1 MGLSCLIDPSAPL
14 VLDASVAI
22 NLNATGMAHDI
33 LRGLPNKAAITN
45 VVLAE
50 LKEDRRTGR
59 RDADMVL
66 ELAKAGLMVIAPLS
80 DIQENHFESLVVGQ
94 GVDTLDDGEAATIA
108 YAVEAGAVAL
118 IDERKAIRICRERFP
133 ALRLGCS
140 IDLFSHDGV
149 QAAIGATRLATG
161 VFNALQDARTRVMP
175 QHVEW
180 VVTLIGRERASQC
193 PSLPKSARIQDSS
206 FADQS

>member
-1 MGLSCLIDPSAPL
+1 MGLSCLIDSSAPI

-33 LRGLPNKAAITN
+33 LRALPNKAAITT
-45 VVLAE
+45 VVLTE

-66 ELAKAGLMVIAPLS
+66 ELAKAGLMVIVPLS
-80 DIQENHFESLVVGQ
+80 DIQEKHFESLVIGR

-118 IDERKAIRICRERFP
+118 IDERKANRICRERYT

-140 IDLFSHDGV
+140 IDLFSHNAV
-149 QAAIGATRLATG
+149 EAAIGAARLAKG
-161 VFNALQDARTRVMP
+161 VFSALQDARMRVLP
-175 QHVEW
+175 HHVAW
-180 VVTLIGRERASQC
+180 VVKLIGQERASQC
-193 PSLPKSARIQDSS
+193 PSLPKAAKIKDSLI
-206 FADQS
+206 ADQG

>member
-33 LRGLPNKAAITN
+33 LRALPNKAAITN
-45 VVLAE
+45 VVLSE
-50 LKEDRRTGR
+50 LKEGRRTGR

-66 ELAKAGLMVIAPLS
+66 EIAKAGLMVIVPLS
-80 DIQENHFESLVVGQ
+80 DLQEKHFESLVVGR

-118 IDERKAIRICRERFP
+118 IDERKASRICRERYP
-133 ALRLGCS
+133 TLRLGCS
-140 IDLFSHDGV
+140 IDLFSHNAV
-149 QAAIGATRLATG
+149 EAAIGATRLAKG
-161 VFNALQDARTRVMP
+161 VFNALQDARMRVMP

-180 VVTLIGRERASQC
+180 VVKLIGQESASQC
-193 PSLPKSARIQDSS
+193 PSLPKAARIRDNL
-206 FADQS
+206 FADQG